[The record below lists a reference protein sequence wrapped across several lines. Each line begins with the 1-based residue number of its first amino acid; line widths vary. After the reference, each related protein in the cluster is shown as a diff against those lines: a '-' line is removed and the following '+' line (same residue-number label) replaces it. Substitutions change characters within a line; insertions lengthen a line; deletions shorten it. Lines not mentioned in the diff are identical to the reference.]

1 MKPLFLAS
9 LLLLASPALADESS
23 IELKPG
29 AGLDQVQ
36 AGCSGCHSLDYIQM
50 NSVFLTHDG
59 WKAEVNKMRQAYG
72 APIDQPMADEIIQ
85 YLSAQYGVPPKS

>member
-1 MKPLFLAS
+1 MKPLLLAS
-9 LLLLASPALADESS
+9 LLLLAAPALADESS
-23 IELKPG
+23 VELKPG

-50 NSVFLTHDG
+50 NSVFLTPDG

-72 APIDQPMADEIIQ
+72 APIDQPMADEILR
-85 YLSAQYGVPPKS
+85 YLAAQYGAAPKS

>member
-1 MKPLFLAS
+1 MKPILLVP
-9 LLLLASPALADESS
+9 LLLLAVPALADEST
-23 IELKPG
+23 IALKPG

-50 NSVFLTHDG
+50 NSVFLTPDG

-72 APIDQPMADEIIQ
+72 APIDQPMADEIIR
-85 YLSAQYGVPPKS
+85 YLSAQYGAAPKS